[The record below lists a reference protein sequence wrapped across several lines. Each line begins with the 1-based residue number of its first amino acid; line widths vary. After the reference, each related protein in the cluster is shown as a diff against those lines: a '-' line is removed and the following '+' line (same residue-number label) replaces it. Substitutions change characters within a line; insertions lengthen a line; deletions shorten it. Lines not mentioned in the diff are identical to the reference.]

1 MSVKTLFLEN
11 VKKYIRPQTDPVAI
25 KLVFDG
31 AEPPEAPLCPW
42 TNTAIRLPPAR
53 A

>member
-31 AEPPEAPLCPW
+31 AEPVY
-42 TNTAIRLPPAR
+42 IRFMDIESVLR
-53 A
+53 S